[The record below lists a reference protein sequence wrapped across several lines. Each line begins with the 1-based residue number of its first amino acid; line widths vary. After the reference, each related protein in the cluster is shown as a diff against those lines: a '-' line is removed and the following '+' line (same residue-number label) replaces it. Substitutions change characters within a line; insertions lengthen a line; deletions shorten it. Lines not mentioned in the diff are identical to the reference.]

1 MSQQRKRHLRR
12 QPTEELIRL
21 ALVDLVVDAG
31 EVDVQR
37 MGYDWRGDDVLVQIH
52 LKVPISGSTLQL
64 FRREVAGIL
73 RKVVPVGDPLQ
84 EWLVVIEHAGEELE
98 RVAPYSKLED
108 ASDD

>member
-1 MSQQRKRHLRR
+1 MHLQRKRHLRR

-21 ALVDLVVDAG
+21 ALVDLVADAG

-37 MGYDWRGDDVLVQIH
+37 MGYDWKGDDVLVQIH
-52 LKVPISGSTLQL
+52 LKKPISGFTLL
-64 FRREVAGIL
+64 HFRREVAAVL
-73 RKVVPVGDPLQ
+73 RKVVPVDDPLQ
-84 EWLVVIEHAGEELE
+84 EWLVVIEYSGEELE